1 MRVLA
6 VGAHPDDI
14 ELGCGGALL
23 AHRMRGDD
31 VTLLVMTTGEE
42 GPQDARS
49 RIGEQEDAAG
59 LLGASLL
66 WGGFRDGAVP
76 MDRSAVN
83 VVQDAIEA
91 SGADLV
97 YGHAA
102 SDTHQ
107 DHRATSAA
115 VLAATRRASRV
126 LLFESPTTVTFAPVL
141 YVDVAGLVEA
151 KLDLLRAHM
160 SQVLKNGLVDL
171 DALEA
176 QARYHGF
183 RARVRHAEAF
193 ETERFLW
200 ELPTAAPVAVPAP
213 AAPAV
218 TIPAPAVPAAVPAS
232 ALPVAGLAGAH

>member
-1 MRVLA
+1 VRVLA

-23 AHRMRGDD
+23 AHRSRGDD

-59 LLGASLL
+59 LLGATLL
-66 WGGFRDGAVP
+66 WGGFHDGAVP
-76 MDRSAVN
+76 LDRSAVN

-91 SGADLV
+91 TGADLV
-97 YGHAA
+97 YGHAP

-126 LLFESPTTVTFAPVL
+126 LLFESPTTVNFTPVI
-141 YVDVAGLVEA
+141 YVDIATLVEA

-183 RARVRHAEAF
+183 RARVRNAEAF
-193 ETERFLW
+193 ESERFLW
-200 ELPTAAPVAVPAP
+200 ELTQ
-213 AAPAV
+213 
-218 TIPAPAVPAAVPAS
+218 PAVPAVARR
-232 ALPVAGLAGAH
+232 AGLAGAR

>member
-23 AHRMRGDD
+23 AHRASGDD
-31 VTLLVMTTGEE
+31 ITLLVMTTGEE

-49 RIGEQEDAAG
+49 RIREQEDAAS
-59 LLGASLL
+59 LLGTNLL
-66 WGGFRDGAVP
+66 WGGFHDGAVP
-76 MDRSAVN
+76 NDRSAVN
-83 VVQDAIEA
+83 VVQHAMEV
-91 SGADLV
+91 SGADIV
-97 YGHAA
+97 YGHTG

-107 DHRATSAA
+107 DHRHTSAA
-115 VLAATRRASRV
+115 VQAAARRSRRV
-126 LLFESPTTVTFAPVL
+126 LLFESPTSVNFRPSV
-141 YVDVAGLVEA
+141 YVDIADHLEA

-171 DALEA
+171 EALEA

-200 ELPTAAPVAVPAP
+200 DIGTL
-213 AAPAV
+213 
-218 TIPAPAVPAAVPAS
+218 PAS
-232 ALPVAGLAGAH
+232 RTADRHAVAGLTTRIR

>member
-1 MRVLA
+1 VRVLA

-23 AHRMRGDD
+23 THRHRGDEI
-31 VTLLVMTTGEE
+31 TLLVMTTGEQ

-49 RIGEQEDAAG
+49 RIGEQEDAAA
-59 LLGASLL
+59 LLGAGLL

-83 VVQDAIEA
+83 AVQHAIEA
-91 SGADLV
+91 SGADVV
-97 YGHAA
+97 YGHAP

-107 DHRATSAA
+107 DHRATAAA

-126 LLFESPTTVTFAPVL
+126 LLFESPTTVDFDPVI
-141 YVDVAGLVEA
+141 YVDIATRVED

-160 SQVLKNGLVDL
+160 SQVLRNGLVDL
-171 DALEA
+171 EALEA

-183 RARVRHAEAF
+183 RARVRNAEAF
-193 ETERFLW
+193 ETERFVW
-200 ELPTAAPVAVPAP
+200 ELPPVAPP
-213 AAPAV
+213 V
-218 TIPAPAVPAAVPAS
+218 T
-232 ALPVAGLAGAH
+232 ALPSAMAPRPRGAGVTHAR

>member
-6 VGAHPDDI
+6 VRAHPDDI

-23 AHRMRGDD
+23 VHRARGDEI
-31 VTLLVMTTGEE
+31 TLLVMTTGAE

-49 RIGEQEDAAG
+49 RIREQEDAAG
-59 LLGASLL
+59 LLGAALL
-66 WGGFRDGAVP
+66 WGGFPDGAVP
-76 MDRSAVN
+76 NDRSAVD
-83 VVQDAIEA
+83 VVQHAMDV

-97 YGHAA
+97 YGHTAG
-102 SDTHQ
+102 DTHQ
-107 DHRATSAA
+107 DHRHTSAA
-115 VLAATRRASRV
+115 VQAAARRTRRV
-126 LLFESPTTVTFAPVL
+126 LLFESPTSVQFAPSVYL
-141 YVDVAGLVEA
+141 DIAGHVEA

-171 DALEA
+171 EALEA

-200 ELPTAAPVAVPAP
+200 DLGGPPGAP
-213 AAPAV
+213 AEAQHG
-218 TIPAPAVPAAVPAS
+218 AAARPIA
-232 ALPVAGLAGAH
+232 AAH

>member
-23 AHRMRGDD
+23 AHRARGDEI
-31 VTLLVMTTGEE
+31 TLLVMTTGEE

-49 RIGEQEDAAG
+49 RIGEQEDAAA
-59 LLGASLL
+59 LLGSTLL

-83 VVQDAIEA
+83 VVQDAMDA
-91 SGADLV
+91 SGADVV
-97 YGHAA
+97 YGHAPG
-102 SDTHQ
+102 DTHQ

-115 VLAATRRASRV
+115 VLAATRRARRV
-126 LLFESPTTVTFAPVL
+126 LLFEAPTSVNFQPVV
-141 YVDVAGLVEA
+141 YVDIATLVEA

-171 DALEA
+171 EALEA

-183 RARVRHAEAF
+183 RARIRHAEAF
-193 ETERFLW
+193 ESERFVW
-200 ELPTAAPVAVPAP
+200 EIPAAAAARPTRDAAAASAPAP
-213 AAPAV
+213 GFAPRV
-218 TIPAPAVPAAVPAS
+218 W
-232 ALPVAGLAGAH
+232 